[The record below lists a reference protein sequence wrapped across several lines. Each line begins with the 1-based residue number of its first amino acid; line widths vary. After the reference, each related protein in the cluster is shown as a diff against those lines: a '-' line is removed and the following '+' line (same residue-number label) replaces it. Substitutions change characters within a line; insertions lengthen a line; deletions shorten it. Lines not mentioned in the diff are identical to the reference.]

1 MKWLTR
7 TEVCEKTRL
16 SYVTIWQM
24 LKAGDFPR
32 GRNVRGKIL
41 WKESDVDAWLESQPR
56 QTFKGDGN
64 GHPLGSKNLIGGKD
78 RKAA

>member
-7 TEVCEKTRL
+7 TEVCSKTRL
-16 SYVTIWQM
+16 CYVTIWRL

-41 WKESDVDAWLESQPR
+41 WKESDIDAWLEAQPR
-56 QTFKGDGN
+56 QRLKGDGEPRPV
-64 GHPLGSKNLIGGKD
+64 GHANLKNVGKTE
-78 RKAA
+78 AA